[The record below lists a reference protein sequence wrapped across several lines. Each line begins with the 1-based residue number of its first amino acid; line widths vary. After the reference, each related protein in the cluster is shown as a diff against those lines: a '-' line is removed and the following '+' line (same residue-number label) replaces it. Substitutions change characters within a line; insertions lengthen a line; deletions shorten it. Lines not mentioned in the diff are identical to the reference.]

1 MPGLTSVIRRKLR
14 AHVWFMSPSSVGP
27 GGLLPLLSFYWQD
40 GGLLRGRS
48 VLSVTERLGY
58 DKGIGLGVGQS
69 TQIGPSVGHMR
80 WLNGGWWCD
89 SQVLRHIRTDIS
101 DGAWHP
107 EHLTCLEEG
116 LFGTGARKWAEGHFS
131 TFLSFFV
138 SVFYIFYHFK
148 ILDMSEGWQKGVR
161 WLRWGGRWGFV
172 GVSRHSFS
180 SSTYLQITS
189 SGVWLGITPV

>member
-1 MPGLTSVIRRKLR
+1 MFDSWVHPQWALGGFCHCCPFTGRMEGCCGGDQSCLSQGGWGTIKALGWEWAR
-14 AHVWFMSPSSVGP
+14 AHRSAPVLDTCDDLMVG
-27 GGLLPLLSFYWQD
+27 GD
-40 GGLLRGRS
+40 
-48 VLSVTERLGY
+48 VTAKCWG
-58 DKGIGLGVGQS
+58 D
-69 TQIGPSVGHMR
+69 
-80 WLNGGWWCD
+80 
-89 SQVLRHIRTDIS
+89 IRTDIS
-101 DGAWHP
+101 DGAWHL